1 MSGGQGGRWAR
12 TRERKVIRTLL
23 LAAAA
28 AAAAVV
34 VVVVVVVLM
43 GVLLAAA
50 AAALVGATAYV
61 RDRPGAAGGC
71 GCGAGGALLLVG
83 HCCC

>member
-23 LAAAA
+23 LA
-28 AAAAVV
+28 VV
-34 VVVVVVVLM
+34 LTTTTVVVVLM

-61 RDRPGAAGGC
+61 RDRPGAVGGC

>member
-1 MSGGQGGRWAR
+1 GGRWAR

-23 LAAAA
+23 LA
-28 AAAAVV
+28 VV
-34 VVVVVVVLM
+34 LTTTTVVVVLM

-71 GCGAGGALLLVG
+71 GCGVGGALLLVG
-83 HCCC
+83 RCCC